1 MPLYKWRFFR
11 PHAAFPR
18 LTSNAAG
25 PTPHT
30 RIGWNTIVA
39 KISLPP
45 FEASGNFLASPP
57 SPQWPRALRKLPA
70 RHKRKPLIVK
80 RISRDSRARGA
91 VLAKTR
97 SSCRCDRANG
107 SVVERNF
114 TSGGVKF
121 VFGSLFDRM
130 QPKPRNL
137 HRKFVERVAL
147 ATDARAALRGAP
159 GNRG

>member
-1 MPLYKWRFFR
+1 MPLYQWRFFR

-45 FEASGNFLASPP
+45 FEASGNFLAFPP
-57 SPQWPRALRKLPA
+57 SPQWHPALREVPA
-70 RHKRKPLIVK
+70 RYKRKPLIVK
-80 RISRDSRARGA
+80 RISRNSRVRGA
-91 VLAKTR
+91 VLAEAR
-97 SSCRCDRANG
+97 SSCRCYRANG
-107 SVVERNF
+107 SVVEGNY

-121 VFGSLFDRM
+121 VFGALFDRM
-130 QPKPRNL
+130 QPKPHNL
-137 HRKFVERVAL
+137 HAKFVERVAL
-147 ATDARAALRGAP
+147 ATDARAALRGAT